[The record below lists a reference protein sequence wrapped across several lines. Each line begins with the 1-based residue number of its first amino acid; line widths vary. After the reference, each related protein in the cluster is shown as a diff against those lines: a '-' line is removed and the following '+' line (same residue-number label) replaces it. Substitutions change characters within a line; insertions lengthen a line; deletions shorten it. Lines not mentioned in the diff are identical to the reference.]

1 MYDGLL
7 LGSGFDGVIKVVGF
21 DGVIKVDDLHALSD
35 VFGFGS
41 PIFSFWERKYNQKI
55 WHQNI
60 FLQ

>member
-41 PIFSFWERKYNQKI
+41 PIFSF
-55 WHQNI
+55 
-60 FLQ
+60 